1 MDQNTATAPS
11 DATASAPGTPIAS
24 VDPDPSST
32 FRAKAATA
40 VTRFT
45 LRRSRTDRVLGGVL
59 GGLAASL
66 GADAA
71 LLRVLAVA
79 LTLITGGAF
88 AVVYVA
94 AWILAPEDAAPAV

>member
-11 DATASAPGTPIAS
+11 DATASAAGTPFAS

-32 FRAKAATA
+32 ALPASTGIPAA
-40 VTRFT
+40 RFT
-45 LRRSRTDRVLGGVL
+45 LRRSRTDRMLGGVL

-66 GADAA
+66 GADVA
-71 LLRVLAVA
+71 LLRVLTVA
-79 LTLITGGAF
+79 LTLITGGAA

-94 AWILAPEDAAPAV
+94 AWVLAPADAVS